1 MLQQYKVYKDFLY
14 KLSPKEWLEEQEKKR
29 LALKQ
34 AKEVVEAFK
43 ESLLLSVGD
52 RGSREGWMHPCP
64 LARPPHPR
72 EPPPTPTAQP
82 THWEVVLLPH
92 TGSSPSR
99 PTAWG
104 DPRRVPGTLSLSW
117 LPTGSETKGRLNSR
131 GMWWPLAGGALL
143 WAGGGGGQVYSPP
156 LLPPE
161 GQSPKKPAKLLQV
174 MRLRQALS
182 TTVSQQQSTLPSV
195 SSGVESKR

>member
-52 RGSREGWMHPCP
+52 RGSREGWVHPCP
-64 LARPPHPR
+64 LARPPHPP

-82 THWEVVLLPH
+82 THSGRLA
-92 TGSSPSR
+92 SSLSS

-117 LPTGSETKGRLNSR
+117 LPTGSETKGKLSSR
-131 GMWWPLAGGALL
+131 GMWQPPAGGALL
-143 WAGGGGGQVYSPP
+143 
-156 LLPPE
+156 
-161 GQSPKKPAKLLQV
+161 
-174 MRLRQALS
+174 
-182 TTVSQQQSTLPSV
+182 
-195 SSGVESKR
+195 